1 MSRLP
6 FRPEGFEGSVEDH
19 LPGIQ
24 TALVR
29 TLTGA
34 QKDFTHDTLKLAR
47 PDLKTLA
54 AMK

>member
-1 MSRLP
+1 MSKLQ

-29 TLTGA
+29 TLTRA
-34 QKDFTHDTLKLAR
+34 QKDLTAR
-47 PDLKTLA
+47 
-54 AMK
+54 